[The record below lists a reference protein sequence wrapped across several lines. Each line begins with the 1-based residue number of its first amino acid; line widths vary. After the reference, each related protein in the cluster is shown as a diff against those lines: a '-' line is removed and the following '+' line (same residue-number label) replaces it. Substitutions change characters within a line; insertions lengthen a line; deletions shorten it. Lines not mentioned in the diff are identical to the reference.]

1 MSKGKMRIQV
11 SARVRECASARVREC
26 AFTCVRFLR
35 GHSSV
40 WVYADT
46 PHHSNP
52 AIPTSQHVANM
63 NIVFKY
69 LTSCVKLVGIGPQD
83 IVDSSNETLVM
94 GMIW

>member
-1 MSKGKMRIQV
+1 MG
-11 SARVRECASARVREC
+11 VR
-26 AFTCVRFLR
+26 
-35 GHSSV
+35 G
-40 WVYADT
+40 YT
-46 PHHSNP
+46 PPFRSRHL
-52 AIPTSQHVANM
+52 AIPPSQHVANM